1 MKNRDF
7 VKDKIKRYKELKAD
21 IKYRELKLE
30 EIEENIIGITA
41 MPSGEKTGPTYKVT
55 SQTEI
60 QAIKYSE
67 DTSEIRKEIRELKRE
82 VQKIDNAM
90 SILND
95 KEREIIQAKYID
107 NVQNNTVYIDNK
119 ARAVIQNRYYIGY
132 QAVKKIEWTALDKME
147 KYLL

>member
-1 MKNRDF
+1 MKNRGYI
-7 VKDKIKRYKELKAD
+7 KDKIKRYKELKAD

-41 MPSGEKTGPTYKVT
+41 MPSGEKTGATYKVT

-60 QAIKYSE
+60 QAIKYAE
-67 DTSEIRKEIRELKRE
+67 DTTEIRKEIRELKRE
-82 VQKIDNAM
+82 VEKIDNAM

-95 KEREIIQAKYID
+95 KEKEIIQAI
-107 NVQNNTVYIDNK
+107 YIDNK
-119 ARAVIQNRYYIGY
+119 SRATIQNRYYIGY

>member
-1 MKNRDF
+1 MKDRKF
-7 VKDKIKRYKELKAD
+7 IIDKIKRYKELKAD

-41 MPSGEKTGPTYKVT
+41 MPSGEKTGATYKIT

-82 VQKIDNAM
+82 VEKIDNALTV
-90 SILND
+90 LND
-95 KEREIIQAKYID
+95 KEREVIETIYIQ
-107 NVQNNTVYIDNK
+107 NK
-119 ARAVIQNRYYIGY
+119 SRAIIQNRYYIGY
-132 QAVKKIEWTALDKME
+132 QAVKKIEWNELDKME

>member
-1 MKNRDF
+1 MKDRKF
-7 VKDKIKRYKELKAD
+7 IIDKIKRYKGLKAD

-41 MPSGEKTGPTYKVT
+41 MPSGEKTGPTYKIT
-55 SQTEI
+55 SQTET

-82 VQKIDNAM
+82 VEKIENALTV
-90 SILND
+90 LND
-95 KEREIIQAKYID
+95 KEREVIETIYIQ
-107 NVQNNTVYIDNK
+107 NK
-119 ARAVIQNRYYIGY
+119 SRAIIQNRYYIGY
-132 QAVKKIEWTALDKME
+132 QAVKKIEWNALDKME

>member
-1 MKNRDF
+1 MKDRKF
-7 VKDKIKRYKELKAD
+7 IIDKIKRYKGLKAD

-30 EIEENIIGITA
+30 EIEEEILGITS
-41 MPSGEKTGPTYKVT
+41 MPSGEKTGPTYKIT
-55 SQTEI
+55 SQTET

-82 VQKIDNAM
+82 VEKIENALTV
-90 SILND
+90 LND
-95 KEREIIQAKYID
+95 KEREVIETIYIQ
-107 NVQNNTVYIDNK
+107 NK
-119 ARAVIQNRYYIGY
+119 SRAIIQNRYYIGY

>member
-41 MPSGEKTGPTYKVT
+41 MPSGEKTGATYKVT

-82 VQKIDNAM
+82 VEKIDNAM
-90 SILND
+90 SVLND
-95 KEREIIQAKYID
+95 KEKEIIQAI
-107 NVQNNTVYIDNK
+107 YIDNK
-119 ARAVIQNRYYIGY
+119 SRATIQNRYYIGY

-147 KYLL
+147 KYLLQNKK

>member
-41 MPSGEKTGPTYKVT
+41 MPSGEKTGATYKVT

-95 KEREIIQAKYID
+95 KEREIIQAI
-107 NVQNNTVYIDNK
+107 YIDNK
-119 ARAVIQNRYYIGY
+119 ARAVIQNRY
-132 QAVKKIEWTALDKME
+132 
-147 KYLL
+147 

>member
-1 MKNRDF
+1 MKDRKF
-7 VKDKIKRYKELKAD
+7 IIDKIKRYKELKAD

-41 MPSGEKTGPTYKVT
+41 MSSGEKTGATYKIT

-82 VQKIDNAM
+82 VEKIENALTV
-90 SILND
+90 LND
-95 KEREIIQAKYID
+95 KEREVIETIYIQ
-107 NVQNNTVYIDNK
+107 NK
-119 ARAVIQNRYYIGY
+119 SRAIIQNRYYIGY

>member
-1 MKNRDF
+1 MKDRKF
-7 VKDKIKRYKELKAD
+7 IIDKIKRYKGLKAD

-41 MPSGEKTGPTYKVT
+41 MPTGEKTGPTYKIT
-55 SQTEI
+55 SQTET

-82 VQKIDNAM
+82 VEKIENALTV
-90 SILND
+90 LND
-95 KEREIIQAKYID
+95 KEREVIETIYIQ
-107 NVQNNTVYIDNK
+107 NK
-119 ARAVIQNRYYIGY
+119 SRAIIQNRYYIGY

>member
-1 MKNRDF
+1 MKNRGF
-7 VKDKIKRYKELKAD
+7 IKDKIKRYKELKAD

-41 MPSGEKTGPTYKVT
+41 MPSGEKTGATYKVT

-67 DTSEIRKEIRELKRE
+67 DTSEIRREIRELKRE

-95 KEREIIQAKYID
+95 KERQQGLKTCI
-107 NVQNNTVYIDNK
+107 
-119 ARAVIQNRYYIGY
+119 
-132 QAVKKIEWTALDKME
+132 
-147 KYLL
+147 

>member
-1 MKNRDF
+1 MKNRGF
-7 VKDKIKRYKELKAD
+7 IKDKIKRYKELKAD

-41 MPSGEKTGPTYKVT
+41 MTSGEKTGATYKVT

-67 DTSEIRKEIRELKRE
+67 DTSEIRKEI
-82 VQKIDNAM
+82 
-90 SILND
+90 
-95 KEREIIQAKYID
+95 IQAI
-107 NVQNNTVYIDNK
+107 YIDNK
-119 ARAVIQNRYYIGY
+119 SRATIQNRYYIGY